1 MFTLSSFFPKE
12 NYTFA
17 DRNVQSNIYLQ
28 RSGKNQSKM
37 KRCDMC
43 GTTVTPQVSST
54 SLYDIWARLF
64 FYLPGRLLTK
74 TKSGNTSTIKIIHR
88 VNLAILLYLVRDCIG
103 SNQINCSGAED
114 RMDLARCVI
123 AAVSSGQLV
132 VEENERMVC
141 G

>member
-1 MFTLSSFFPKE
+1 VRYHSNASSK
-12 NYTFA
+12 
-17 DRNVQSNIYLQ
+17 
-28 RSGKNQSKM
+28 
-37 KRCDMC
+37 
-43 GTTVTPQVSST
+43 
-54 SLYDIWARLF
+54 
-64 FYLPGRLLTK
+64 FYLIIRHLGSFILLSPWEIINK

-88 VNLAILLYLVRDCIG
+88 VNLDILLYLVRDCIG
-103 SNQINCSGAED
+103 SNQINRSGAED

>member
-1 MFTLSSFFPKE
+1 
-12 NYTFA
+12 
-17 DRNVQSNIYLQ
+17 
-28 RSGKNQSKM
+28 
-37 KRCDMC
+37 MC